1 MDTKTIRFAYA
12 GLTCVLLAACGGSS
26 ARPPDITSPPPQTL
40 QPGRKLTLTPES
52 AWANVVKH
60 GESFIYRFPFVACV
74 PAQPGYLLGRFRT
87 TVSLDG
93 KEVSTRYDGT
103 YPVETGGW
111 SIDTEIVVPKDA
123 KPSVYVME
131 GHLAVR
137 DATVQDRLH
146 FSVVAP

>member
-52 AWANVVKH
+52 AWANETCESRPLPFLRMEPTEIVPPVVKH

-93 KEVSTRYDGT
+93 E
-103 YPVETGGW
+103 E
-111 SIDTEIVVPKDA
+111 A
-123 KPSVYVME
+123 
-131 GHLAVR
+131 
-137 DATVQDRLH
+137 
-146 FSVVAP
+146 